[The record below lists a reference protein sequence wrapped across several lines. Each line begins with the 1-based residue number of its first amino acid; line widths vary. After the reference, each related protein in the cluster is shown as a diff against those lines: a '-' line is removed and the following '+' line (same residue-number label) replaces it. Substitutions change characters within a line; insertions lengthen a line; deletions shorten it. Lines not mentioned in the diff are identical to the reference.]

1 MAASMK
7 SPGKMSQSLQLD
19 APLQDDGFGANI
31 GAGDLHSGG
40 LFEGGGLFDEPT
52 MGDEMPPVEED
63 SLRKSPGT
71 FFFATSQSVHLH
83 LSPLT
88 DCTARIHSY
97 HLMLQP
103 GFKLTPASLH
113 DFVGP

>member
-1 MAASMK
+1 MAPSIK

-31 GAGDLHSGG
+31 GSNDLHSGG

-71 FFFATSQSVHLH
+71 GKIKKISG
-83 LSPLT
+83 PLWRT
-88 DCTARIHSY
+88 NC
-97 HLMLQP
+97 
-103 GFKLTPASLH
+103 
-113 DFVGP
+113 